1 MCAKGFGYVH
11 IWKIMPWVPVRSVE
25 KTVMN
30 ILFSNEKDNLISM
43 KSFKKDRIVTI
54 IRTEKSFLVEEN
66 GFRKVIY
73 SVEIDRI
80 KKTLREIIKNEFPRS
95 HQIMITVSSRSW
107 DK

>member
-1 MCAKGFGYVH
+1 
-11 IWKIMPWVPVRSVE
+11 MPWVPIRSVE

-30 ILFSNEKDNLISM
+30 ILSGNERDNLVSM

-54 IRTEKSFLVEEN
+54 IRTENRFLVEEN
-66 GFRKVIY
+66 GFRKGTY

-95 HQIMITVSSRSW
+95 HQIMITAGSRSV

>member
-1 MCAKGFGYVH
+1 
-11 IWKIMPWVPVRSVE
+11 MPWVPVRSVE

-80 KKTLREIIKNEFPRS
+80 KKALREIIKNEFPRS
-95 HQIMITVSSRSW
+95 HQIMITVSSRSG

>member
-1 MCAKGFGYVH
+1 
-11 IWKIMPWVPVRSVE
+11 MPWVPVRSVE

-80 KKTLREIIKNEFPRS
+80 KKALREIIKNEFPRS